1 MFRHKIRQFLNGF
14 SWSHKLA
21 SKRIF
26 RQAYL
31 KKSVKQR
38 LSPQNQLSYFVLNI
52 LDHCNLKCKGCDHF
66 ASVADERFVSADDIK
81 KDLAQMSKILKG
93 DFPRIGVMGGEPLL
107 HPQLKEILISTRLSF
122 PKTLIEL
129 LTNGI
134 LLLKQDEDFWRI
146 CREQN
151 IIIAN
156 TRYPINL
163 DYKAM
168 KETAATHGVM
178 FEYGRGTEKFPRYS
192 YKKTL
197 DIEGNQNPTKSFIEC
212 FGDNMYP
219 LLMEGKLYGCTIAPN
234 VRHFNKRFGTNMKL
248 EDGDFLD
255 IYSIEKVSELL
266 NFIGNPKPF
275 CRYCDISNRSYGNKW
290 ERSRQEMSEWVK

>member
-1 MFRHKIRQFLNGF
+1 MFRHKIRQLLNGF

-66 ASVADERFVSADDIK
+66 ASIADERFVSADDIN
-81 KDLAQMSKILKG
+81 KDLDQMSKILKG

-107 HPQLKEILISTRLSF
+107 HPQLKEILISARLSF

-197 DIEGNQNPTKSFIEC
+197 DIEGKQNPTKSFIEC

-248 EDGDFLD
+248 EDGDSLD